1 MIRTRLAELIAKE
14 TGLPATHVEG
24 MLEVPPNPE
33 LGDYA
38 FPCFSL
44 AKELRKAPP
53 AIAAEL
59 AEKLNAEWIAN
70 VVATGPYVNF
80 VMTIPALAEEAF
92 AKTHDVALPEG
103 KVVCVESPAPNT
115 NKPLHLGHVR
125 NMLLGVTVR
134 KLLSRRGHTVHA
146 VDLVNDRGVH
156 ICKSMLA
163 YQKADTTD
171 TPESTGVKG
180 DHFVGKYYVE
190 FAKAVKENPALE
202 DEAQAMLVAWERG
215 DEDVRAL
222 WEQMRTWCLDGFAQ
236 TYKDYGVVIDKAFY
250 ESEIYQDG
258 KTLIL
263 DAEKQGVF
271 QRDETG
277 AVYADLEAKGLDK
290 KILLRADGTAIYITQ
305 DIALAKKR
313 FEEYGMDSMVYVV
326 GNEQNYH
333 FNVLFAIFEMLGFPF
348 AANCKHLSYGMISL
362 PEGRMK
368 SREGTVVDA
377 DDMRTTM
384 ITMAADE
391 VRKRFPDLSEND
403 VLVRAEKIGM
413 GALRFYILKYDPA
426 RDFVYDPKES
436 ISFTGETGPYVQ
448 YTYARICSI
457 FRKAENPDVSTAD
470 ASLLTENYE
479 RQLLNVL
486 RRYEDVLAAAAD
498 KYEPY
503 QVAMY
508 LLELAQLANK
518 YYHDTQILVDDLAV
532 RGARL
537 RLLDSVRATI
547 KDGLSVFSIDAL
559 EEM

>member
-1 MIRTRLAELIAKE
+1 MIRTHLAELLAKE
-14 TGLPATHVEG
+14 TGLPAAQIEA

-38 FPCFSL
+38 FPCFTL

-59 AEKLNAEWIAN
+59 APKLAAEWIESVTAL
-70 VVATGPYVNF
+70 GPYVNIR
-80 VMTIPALAEEAF
+80 VTIPALAEEAF
-92 AKTHDVALPEG
+92 TQTRDVALSTG
-103 KVVCVESPAPNT
+103 KTVCIESPAPNT

-134 KLLSRRGHTVHA
+134 KLLTRRGHDVHA
-146 VDLVNDRGVH
+146 LDLVNDRGVH

-163 YQKADTTD
+163 YQNAGTND
-171 TPESTGVKG
+171 TPESTGMKG

-190 FAKAVKENPALE
+190 FAKAAKENPALE
-202 DEAQAMLVAWERG
+202 EAAQAMLVKWEQ
-215 DEDVRAL
+215 EDPAVRAL
-222 WEQMRTWCLDGFAQ
+222 WEKMRSWCLEGFAQ
-236 TYKDYGVVIDKAFY
+236 TYKDFGVEIEKAYY
-250 ESEIYQDG
+250 ESEIYTEG
-258 KTLIL
+258 KELIL
-263 DAEKQGVF
+263 DAEKKGIF
-271 QRDETG
+271 ARDETG
-277 AVYADLEAKGLDK
+277 AVYADLEAKKLDK

-313 FEEYGMDSMVYVV
+313 FEEYAMDSMVYVV

-333 FNVLFAIFEMLGFPF
+333 FQVLFSIFEMLGYPF

-362 PEGRMK
+362 PDGRMK

-377 DDMRTTM
+377 DQLREAM
-384 ITMAADE
+384 IAMAAEE
-391 VRKRFPDLSEND
+391 VKKRFPDLSDED
-403 VLVRAEKIGM
+403 VAVRAEKIGM

-448 YTYARICSI
+448 YTYARICSM
-457 FRKAENPDVSTAD
+457 FRKAGNPDVTSAD
-470 ASLLTENYE
+470 AALLTEKYE

-486 RRYEDVLAAAAD
+486 RCYSDVLVSAAD

-518 YYHDTQILVDDLAV
+518 YYHDTQILVEDFAL
-532 RGARL
+532 RNARL
-537 RLLDSVRATI
+537 RLLDTVRATI
-547 KDGLSVFSIDAL
+547 KDGLAVFSIDAL